1 MLLTHKVD
9 RLSVLITVGVKTQ
22 IIETY
27 RRRQYRM
34 INHYTDDEN
43 DILPFVYNALHR
55 MYTYSDLAGAKF
67 HLMHNT
73 VAILLTTV

>member
-43 DILPFVYNALHR
+43 DILPFLSQCSTYNVH
-55 MYTYSDLAGAKF
+55 
-67 HLMHNT
+67 
-73 VAILLTTV
+73 IQ